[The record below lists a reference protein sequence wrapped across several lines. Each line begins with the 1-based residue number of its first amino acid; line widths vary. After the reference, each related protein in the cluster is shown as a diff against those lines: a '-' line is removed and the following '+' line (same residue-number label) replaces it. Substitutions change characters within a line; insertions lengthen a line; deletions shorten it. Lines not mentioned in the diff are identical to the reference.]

1 MHKNGKFIPLLAL
14 GFTFFLSGCDYFA
27 DKHLVEEMKEQQKEQ
42 ETKINLLEKQQ
53 KEQEAKINLLEK
65 QQATIIN
72 TTKKVTE
79 VVGRVERKQRLFD
92 YTELDPSQ
100 THYFIINNGN
110 IGLAGRILSI
120 EPIDNGSVI
129 HLDLV
134 NLLSIPVS
142 NLAFNM
148 TWGTKKPSEA
158 KDLPRWKQL
167 LLNTKMDSTIELLPG
182 AWTNVTLTLKGVSPN
197 NLKYLKIGIDMENVI
212 FDSIQPINDTKKG
225 NDSNLLIVFYVQI
238 MPDDFV
244 MQLHRF

>member
-27 DKHLVEEMKEQQKEQ
+27 DKHLVEELKKQQKEQ

-53 KEQEAKINLLEK
+53 KEQEAKMNLLEK
-65 QQATIIN
+65 QQATVIN
-72 TTKKVTE
+72 TTQKVAE

-158 KDLPRWKQL
+158 KDLPRWRQL

-197 NLKYLKIGIDMENVI
+197 NLKYLKIGINMENVI
-212 FDSIQPINDTKKG
+212 FDSIQPINDTKEAKKIIAI
-225 NDSNLLIVFYVQI
+225 DTIILEKESTYS
-238 MPDDFV
+238 
-244 MQLHRF
+244 

>member
-134 NLLSIPVS
+134 NLLSTPVS

-212 FDSIQPINDTKKG
+212 FDSIQPINDTKKK
-225 NDSNLLIVFYVQI
+225 
-238 MPDDFV
+238 PKK
-244 MQLHRF
+244 

>member
-212 FDSIQPINDTKKG
+212 FDSIQPINDTKEAKKIIAI
-225 NDSNLLIVFYVQI
+225 DTIILEKEITHS
-238 MPDDFV
+238 
-244 MQLHRF
+244 

>member
-1 MHKNGKFIPLLAL
+1 MHKNGKFIPLLVL

-27 DKHLVEEMKEQQKEQ
+27 DKHLVEELKKQQKEQ

-65 QQATIIN
+65 QQTTVIN
-72 TTKKVTE
+72 TTQKVAE

-100 THYFIINNGN
+100 TRYFIINNGN

-120 EPIDNGSVI
+120 EPIDDGSVI

-182 AWTNVTLTLKGVSPN
+182 TWTNVTLTLKGVSPN
-197 NLKYLKIGIDMENVI
+197 NLKYLKIGINMENVI
-212 FDSIQPINDTKKG
+212 FDSIQPINDTKKK
-225 NDSNLLIVFYVQI
+225 
-238 MPDDFV
+238 PKK
-244 MQLHRF
+244 

>member
-27 DKHLVEEMKEQQKEQ
+27 DKHLVEELKKQQKEQ

-65 QQATIIN
+65 QQTTIIN
-72 TTKKVTE
+72 TTQKVAE

-100 THYFIINNGN
+100 TRYFIINNGN

-120 EPIDNGSVI
+120 EPIDDGSVI

-182 AWTNVTLTLKGVSPN
+182 TWTNVTLTLKGVSPN
-197 NLKYLKIGIDMENVI
+197 NLKYLKIGINMENVI
-212 FDSIQPINDTKKG
+212 FDSIQPINDTKKKPK
-225 NDSNLLIVFYVQI
+225 NNS
-238 MPDDFV
+238 
-244 MQLHRF
+244 H

>member
-27 DKHLVEEMKEQQKEQ
+27 DKHLVEELKKQQKEQ

-65 QQATIIN
+65 QQATVIN
-72 TTKKVTE
+72 TTQKVAE
-79 VVGRVERKQRLFD
+79 VVGRIERKQRLFD

-100 THYFIINNGN
+100 TRYFIINNGN

-120 EPIDNGSVI
+120 EPIDDGSVI

-148 TWGTKKPSEA
+148 AWGTKKPSEA

-182 AWTNVTLTLKGVSPN
+182 TWTNVTLTLKGVSPN
-197 NLKYLKIGIDMENVI
+197 NLKYLKIGINMENVI
-212 FDSIQPINDTKKG
+212 FDSIQPINDTKKK
-225 NDSNLLIVFYVQI
+225 
-238 MPDDFV
+238 PKK
-244 MQLHRF
+244 

>member
-27 DKHLVEEMKEQQKEQ
+27 DKHLVEELKKQQKEQ
-42 ETKINLLEKQQ
+42 ETKIDLLEKQQ

-65 QQATIIN
+65 QQTTVIN
-72 TTKKVTE
+72 TTQKVAE

-100 THYFIINNGN
+100 TRYFIINNGN

-120 EPIDNGSVI
+120 EPIDDGSVI

-182 AWTNVTLTLKGVSPN
+182 TWTNVTLTLKGVSPN
-197 NLKYLKIGIDMENVI
+197 NLKYLKIGINMENVI
-212 FDSIQPINDTKKG
+212 FDSIQPINDTKKK
-225 NDSNLLIVFYVQI
+225 
-238 MPDDFV
+238 PKK
-244 MQLHRF
+244 

>member
-1 MHKNGKFIPLLAL
+1 
-14 GFTFFLSGCDYFA
+14 
-27 DKHLVEEMKEQQKEQ
+27 DKHLVEELKKQQKEQ

-65 QQATIIN
+65 QQDIVIN
-72 TTKKVTE
+72 TTQKVAE

-100 THYFIINNGN
+100 TRYFIINNGN

-120 EPIDNGSVI
+120 EPIDDGSVI

-182 AWTNVTLTLKGVSPN
+182 TWTNVTLTLKGVSPN
-197 NLKYLKIGIDMENVI
+197 NLKYLKIGINMENVI
-212 FDSIQPINDTKKG
+212 FDSIQPINDTKKK
-225 NDSNLLIVFYVQI
+225 
-238 MPDDFV
+238 PKK
-244 MQLHRF
+244 

>member
-1 MHKNGKFIPLLAL
+1 
-14 GFTFFLSGCDYFA
+14 DYFA
-27 DKHLVEEMKEQQKEQ
+27 DKHLVEELKKQQKEQ

-65 QQATIIN
+65 QQATVIN
-72 TTKKVTE
+72 TTQKVAE
-79 VVGRVERKQRLFD
+79 VVGRIERKQRLFD

-100 THYFIINNGN
+100 TRYFIINNGN

-120 EPIDNGSVI
+120 EPIDDGSVI

-182 AWTNVTLTLKGVSPN
+182 TWTNVTLTLKGVSPN
-197 NLKYLKIGIDMENVI
+197 NLKYLKIGINMENII
-212 FDSIQPINDTKKG
+212 FDSIQPINDTKKK
-225 NDSNLLIVFYVQI
+225 
-238 MPDDFV
+238 PKK
-244 MQLHRF
+244 

>member
-27 DKHLVEEMKEQQKEQ
+27 DKHLVEELKKQQKEQ
-42 ETKINLLEKQQ
+42 ETKINLLEKPQ

-65 QQATIIN
+65 QQATVIN
-72 TTKKVTE
+72 TTQKVAE
-79 VVGRVERKQRLFD
+79 VVGRIERKQRLFD

-100 THYFIINNGN
+100 TRYFIINNGN

-120 EPIDNGSVI
+120 EPIDDGSVI

-182 AWTNVTLTLKGVSPN
+182 TWTNVTLTLKGVSPN
-197 NLKYLKIGIDMENVI
+197 NLKYLKIGINMENVI
-212 FDSIQPINDTKKG
+212 FDSIQPINDTKKK
-225 NDSNLLIVFYVQI
+225 
-238 MPDDFV
+238 PKK
-244 MQLHRF
+244 

>member
-1 MHKNGKFIPLLAL
+1 MHKNGKFFPLLAL

-27 DKHLVEEMKEQQKEQ
+27 DKHLVEELKKQQKEQ

-65 QQATIIN
+65 QQTTVIN
-72 TTKKVTE
+72 TTQKVAE

-100 THYFIINNGN
+100 TRYFIINNGN

-120 EPIDNGSVI
+120 EPIDDGSVI

-182 AWTNVTLTLKGVSPN
+182 TWTNVTLTLKGVSPN
-197 NLKYLKIGIDMENVI
+197 NLKYLKIGINMENVI
-212 FDSIQPINDTKKG
+212 FDSIQPINDTKKK
-225 NDSNLLIVFYVQI
+225 
-238 MPDDFV
+238 PKK
-244 MQLHRF
+244 

>member
-27 DKHLVEEMKEQQKEQ
+27 DKHLVEELKKQQKEQ

-65 QQATIIN
+65 QQTTVIN
-72 TTKKVTE
+72 TTQKVAE

-100 THYFIINNGN
+100 TRYFIINNGN

-120 EPIDNGSVI
+120 EPIDDGSVI

-182 AWTNVTLTLKGVSPN
+182 TWTNVTLTLKGVSPN
-197 NLKYLKIGIDMENVI
+197 NLKYLK
-212 FDSIQPINDTKKG
+212 
-225 NDSNLLIVFYVQI
+225 
-238 MPDDFV
+238 
-244 MQLHRF
+244 

>member
-27 DKHLVEEMKEQQKEQ
+27 DKHLVEELKKQQKEQ

-65 QQATIIN
+65 QEATVIN
-72 TTKKVTE
+72 TTQKVAE
-79 VVGRVERKQRLFD
+79 VVGRIERKQRLFD

-100 THYFIINNGN
+100 TRYFIINNGN

-120 EPIDNGSVI
+120 EPIDDGSVI

-158 KDLPRWKQL
+158 KDLPRRKQL

-182 AWTNVTLTLKGVSPN
+182 TWTNVTLTLKGVSPN
-197 NLKYLKIGIDMENVI
+197 NLKYLKIGINMENVI
-212 FDSIQPINDTKKG
+212 FDSIQPINDTKKK
-225 NDSNLLIVFYVQI
+225 
-238 MPDDFV
+238 PKK
-244 MQLHRF
+244 

>member
-53 KEQEAKINLLEK
+53 KEQEAKIDLLEK

-212 FDSIQPINDTKKG
+212 FDSIQPINDTKKKPKKIIAI
-225 NDSNLLIVFYVQI
+225 DTIILEKEITHS
-238 MPDDFV
+238 
-244 MQLHRF
+244 

>member
-1 MHKNGKFIPLLAL
+1 MLAL

-27 DKHLVEEMKEQQKEQ
+27 DKHLVEELKKQQKEQ

-65 QQATIIN
+65 QQTTIIN
-72 TTKKVTE
+72 TTQKVAE

-100 THYFIINNGN
+100 TRYFIINNGN

-120 EPIDNGSVI
+120 EPIDDGSVI

-182 AWTNVTLTLKGVSPN
+182 TWTNVTLTLKGVSPN
-197 NLKYLKIGIDMENVI
+197 NLKYLKIGINMENVI
-212 FDSIQPINDTKKG
+212 FDSIQPINETKKK
-225 NDSNLLIVFYVQI
+225 
-238 MPDDFV
+238 PKK
-244 MQLHRF
+244 

>member
-27 DKHLVEEMKEQQKEQ
+27 DKHLVEELKKKQKEQ

-65 QQATIIN
+65 QQTTIIN
-72 TTKKVTE
+72 TTQKVAE

-100 THYFIINNGN
+100 TRYFIINNGN

-120 EPIDNGSVI
+120 EPIDDGSVI

-182 AWTNVTLTLKGVSPN
+182 TWTNVTLTLKGVSPN
-197 NLKYLKIGIDMENVI
+197 NLKYLKIGINMENVI
-212 FDSIQPINDTKKG
+212 FDSIQPINDTKKK
-225 NDSNLLIVFYVQI
+225 
-238 MPDDFV
+238 PKK
-244 MQLHRF
+244 

>member
-27 DKHLVEEMKEQQKEQ
+27 DRHLVEELKKQQKEQ

-65 QQATIIN
+65 QQTTVIN
-72 TTKKVTE
+72 TTQKVAE

-100 THYFIINNGN
+100 TRYFIINNGN

-120 EPIDNGSVI
+120 EPIDDGSVI

-182 AWTNVTLTLKGVSPN
+182 TWTNVTLTLKGVSPN
-197 NLKYLKIGIDMENVI
+197 NLKYLKIGINMENVI
-212 FDSIQPINDTKKG
+212 FDSIQPINDTKKK
-225 NDSNLLIVFYVQI
+225 
-238 MPDDFV
+238 PKK
-244 MQLHRF
+244 

>member
-27 DKHLVEEMKEQQKEQ
+27 DKHLVEELKKQQKEQ

-65 QQATIIN
+65 QQTTLIN
-72 TTKKVTE
+72 TTQKVAE

-100 THYFIINNGN
+100 TRYFIINNGN

-120 EPIDNGSVI
+120 EPIDDGSVI

-148 TWGTKKPSEA
+148 TWGTKKPSEE
-158 KDLPRWKQL
+158 KDLPRWRQL

-182 AWTNVTLTLKGVSPN
+182 TWTNVTLTLKGVSPN
-197 NLKYLKIGIDMENVI
+197 NLKYLKIGINMENVI
-212 FDSIQPINDTKKG
+212 FDSIQPINDTKKK
-225 NDSNLLIVFYVQI
+225 
-238 MPDDFV
+238 PKK
-244 MQLHRF
+244 

>member
-1 MHKNGKFIPLLAL
+1 MLAL

-27 DKHLVEEMKEQQKEQ
+27 DKHLVEELKKQQKEQ

-65 QQATIIN
+65 QQTTIIN
-72 TTKKVTE
+72 TTQKVAE

-100 THYFIINNGN
+100 TRYFIINNGN

-120 EPIDNGSVI
+120 EPIDDGSVI

-158 KDLPRWKQL
+158 KNLPRWKQL

-182 AWTNVTLTLKGVSPN
+182 TWTNVTLTLKGVSPN
-197 NLKYLKIGIDMENVI
+197 NLKYLKIGINMENVI
-212 FDSIQPINDTKKG
+212 FDSIQPINDTKKK
-225 NDSNLLIVFYVQI
+225 
-238 MPDDFV
+238 PKK
-244 MQLHRF
+244 

>member
-1 MHKNGKFIPLLAL
+1 
-14 GFTFFLSGCDYFA
+14 GCDYFA
-27 DKHLVEEMKEQQKEQ
+27 DKHLVEELKKQQKEQ

-65 QQATIIN
+65 QQATVIN
-72 TTKKVTE
+72 TTQKVAE
-79 VVGRVERKQRLFD
+79 VVGRIERKQRLFD

-100 THYFIINNGN
+100 TRYFIINNGN

-120 EPIDNGSVI
+120 EPIDDGSVI

-182 AWTNVTLTLKGVSPN
+182 TWTNVTLTLKGVSPN
-197 NLKYLKIGIDMENVI
+197 NLKYLKIGINMENVI
-212 FDSIQPINDTKKG
+212 FDSIQPINDTKKK
-225 NDSNLLIVFYVQI
+225 
-238 MPDDFV
+238 PKK
-244 MQLHRF
+244 

>member
-1 MHKNGKFIPLLAL
+1 
-14 GFTFFLSGCDYFA
+14 CDYFA
-27 DKHLVEEMKEQQKEQ
+27 DKHLVEELKKQQKEQ

-65 QQATIIN
+65 QQATVIN
-72 TTKKVTE
+72 TTQKVAE
-79 VVGRVERKQRLFD
+79 VVGRIERKQRLFD

-100 THYFIINNGN
+100 TRYFIINNGN

-120 EPIDNGSVI
+120 EPIDDGSVI

-182 AWTNVTLTLKGVSPN
+182 TWTNVTLTLKGVSPN
-197 NLKYLKIGIDMENVI
+197 NLKYLKIGINMENVI
-212 FDSIQPINDTKKG
+212 FDSIQPINDTKKK
-225 NDSNLLIVFYVQI
+225 
-238 MPDDFV
+238 PKK
-244 MQLHRF
+244 

>member
-27 DKHLVEEMKEQQKEQ
+27 DKHLVEELKKQQKEQ

-65 QQATIIN
+65 QQTTVIN
-72 TTKKVTE
+72 TTQKVAE

-100 THYFIINNGN
+100 TRYFIINNGN

-120 EPIDNGSVI
+120 EPIDDGSVI

-167 LLNTKMDSTIELLPG
+167 LLNTKMDSTIEFLPG
-182 AWTNVTLTLKGVSPN
+182 TWTNVTLTLKGVSPN
-197 NLKYLKIGIDMENVI
+197 NLKYLKIGINMENVI
-212 FDSIQPINDTKKG
+212 FDSIQPINDTKKK
-225 NDSNLLIVFYVQI
+225 
-238 MPDDFV
+238 PKK
-244 MQLHRF
+244 

>member
-27 DKHLVEEMKEQQKEQ
+27 DKHLVEELKKQQKEQ

-53 KEQEAKINLLEK
+53 KEQEAKINLPEK
-65 QQATIIN
+65 QQATVIN
-72 TTKKVTE
+72 TTQKVAE
-79 VVGRVERKQRLFD
+79 VVGRIERKQRLFD

-100 THYFIINNGN
+100 TRYFIINNGN

-120 EPIDNGSVI
+120 EPIDDGSVI

-182 AWTNVTLTLKGVSPN
+182 TWTNVTLTLKGVSPN
-197 NLKYLKIGIDMENVI
+197 NLKYLKIGINMENVI
-212 FDSIQPINDTKKG
+212 FDSIQPINDTKKK
-225 NDSNLLIVFYVQI
+225 
-238 MPDDFV
+238 PKK
-244 MQLHRF
+244 

>member
-27 DKHLVEEMKEQQKEQ
+27 DKHLVEELKKQQKEQ

-65 QQATIIN
+65 QQTTVIN
-72 TTKKVTE
+72 TTQKVAE

-100 THYFIINNGN
+100 TRYFIINNGN

-120 EPIDNGSVI
+120 EPIDDGSVI

-182 AWTNVTLTLKGVSPN
+182 TWTNVTLTLK
-197 NLKYLKIGIDMENVI
+197 
-212 FDSIQPINDTKKG
+212 
-225 NDSNLLIVFYVQI
+225 
-238 MPDDFV
+238 
-244 MQLHRF
+244 

>member
-27 DKHLVEEMKEQQKEQ
+27 DKHLVEELKKQQKEQ

-65 QQATIIN
+65 QQATVIN
-72 TTKKVTE
+72 TTQKVAE
-79 VVGRVERKQRLFD
+79 VVGRIERKQRLFD

-100 THYFIINNGN
+100 TRYFIINNGN

-120 EPIDNGSVI
+120 EPIDDGSVI

-182 AWTNVTLTLKGVSPN
+182 TWTNVTLTLKGVSPN
-197 NLKYLKIGIDMENVI
+197 NLKYLKIGINMENVI
-212 FDSIQPINDTKKG
+212 FDSIQPINDTKKK
-225 NDSNLLIVFYVQI
+225 
-238 MPDDFV
+238 PKK
-244 MQLHRF
+244 

>member
-1 MHKNGKFIPLLAL
+1 
-14 GFTFFLSGCDYFA
+14 FA
-27 DKHLVEEMKEQQKEQ
+27 DKHLVEELKKQQKEQ

-65 QQATIIN
+65 QEATVIN
-72 TTKKVTE
+72 TTQKVAE
-79 VVGRVERKQRLFD
+79 VVGRIERKQRLFD

-100 THYFIINNGN
+100 TRYFIINNGN

-120 EPIDNGSVI
+120 EPIDDGSVI

-182 AWTNVTLTLKGVSPN
+182 TWTNVTLTLKGVSPN
-197 NLKYLKIGIDMENVI
+197 NLKYLKIGINMENVI
-212 FDSIQPINDTKKG
+212 FDSIQPINDTKKK
-225 NDSNLLIVFYVQI
+225 
-238 MPDDFV
+238 PKK
-244 MQLHRF
+244 

>member
-1 MHKNGKFIPLLAL
+1 MLAL

-27 DKHLVEEMKEQQKEQ
+27 DKHLVEELKKQQKEQ

-65 QQATIIN
+65 QQTTVIN
-72 TTKKVTE
+72 TTQKVAE

-100 THYFIINNGN
+100 TRYFIINNGN

-120 EPIDNGSVI
+120 EPIDDGSVI

-182 AWTNVTLTLKGVSPN
+182 TWTNVTLTLKGVSPN
-197 NLKYLKIGIDMENVI
+197 NLKYLKIGINMENVI
-212 FDSIQPINDTKKG
+212 FDSIQPINDTKKK
-225 NDSNLLIVFYVQI
+225 
-238 MPDDFV
+238 PKK
-244 MQLHRF
+244 

>member
-27 DKHLVEEMKEQQKEQ
+27 DKHLVEELKKQQKEQ

-53 KEQEAKINLLEK
+53 KEQEAKMNLLEK
-65 QQATIIN
+65 QQATVIN
-72 TTKKVTE
+72 TTQKVAE

-158 KDLPRWKQL
+158 KRSASLATTPAQHKNGFDNR
-167 LLNTKMDSTIELLPG
+167 
-182 AWTNVTLTLKGVSPN
+182 TLTGSMDKRHAN
-197 NLKYLKIGIDMENVI
+197 IKRRIA
-212 FDSIQPINDTKKG
+212 Q
-225 NDSNLLIVFYVQI
+225 
-238 MPDDFV
+238 
-244 MQLHRF
+244 

>member
-1 MHKNGKFIPLLAL
+1 L

-27 DKHLVEEMKEQQKEQ
+27 DKHLVEELKKQQKEQ

-65 QQATIIN
+65 QQATVIN
-72 TTKKVTE
+72 TTQKVAE
-79 VVGRVERKQRLFD
+79 VVGRIERKQRLFD

-100 THYFIINNGN
+100 TRYFIINNGN

-120 EPIDNGSVI
+120 EPIDDGSVI

-182 AWTNVTLTLKGVSPN
+182 TWTNVTLTLKGVSPN
-197 NLKYLKIGIDMENVI
+197 NLKYLKIGINMENVI
-212 FDSIQPINDTKKG
+212 FDSIQPINDTKKK
-225 NDSNLLIVFYVQI
+225 
-238 MPDDFV
+238 PKK
-244 MQLHRF
+244 

>member
-1 MHKNGKFIPLLAL
+1 MLAL

-27 DKHLVEEMKEQQKEQ
+27 DKHLVEELKKQQKEQ

-65 QQATIIN
+65 QQTTVIN
-72 TTKKVTE
+72 TTQKVAE

-100 THYFIINNGN
+100 TRYFIINNGN

-120 EPIDNGSVI
+120 EPIDDGSVI

-182 AWTNVTLTLKGVSPN
+182 TWTNVTLTLKGVSPN
-197 NLKYLKIGIDMENVI
+197 NLKYLKIGINMENVI
-212 FDSIQPINDTKKG
+212 FDSIQPINDTKKKPKKIIAI
-225 NDSNLLIVFYVQI
+225 DTTILEKESTY
-238 MPDDFV
+238 P
-244 MQLHRF
+244 

>member
-27 DKHLVEEMKEQQKEQ
+27 DKHLVEELKKQQKEQ

-53 KEQEAKINLLEK
+53 KEQEAKMNLLEK
-65 QQATIIN
+65 QQATVFN
-72 TTKKVTE
+72 TTQKVAE
-79 VVGRVERKQRLFD
+79 VVGRIERKQRLFD

-100 THYFIINNGN
+100 TRYFIINNGN

-120 EPIDNGSVI
+120 EPIDDGSVI

-182 AWTNVTLTLKGVSPN
+182 TWTNVTLTLKG
-197 NLKYLKIGIDMENVI
+197 
-212 FDSIQPINDTKKG
+212 
-225 NDSNLLIVFYVQI
+225 
-238 MPDDFV
+238 
-244 MQLHRF
+244 

>member
-27 DKHLVEEMKEQQKEQ
+27 DKHLVEELKKQQKEQ

-65 QQATIIN
+65 QQATVIN
-72 TTKKVTE
+72 TTQKVAE
-79 VVGRVERKQRLFD
+79 VVGRIERKQRLFD

-100 THYFIINNGN
+100 TRYFIINNGN

-120 EPIDNGSVI
+120 EPIDDGSVI
-129 HLDLV
+129 NLDLV

-182 AWTNVTLTLKGVSPN
+182 TWTNVTLTLKGVSPN
-197 NLKYLKIGIDMENVI
+197 NLKYLKIGINMENVI
-212 FDSIQPINDTKKG
+212 FDSIQPINDTKKK
-225 NDSNLLIVFYVQI
+225 
-238 MPDDFV
+238 PKK
-244 MQLHRF
+244 

>member
-27 DKHLVEEMKEQQKEQ
+27 DKHLVEELKKQQKEQ

-65 QQATIIN
+65 QQTTVIN
-72 TTKKVTE
+72 TTQKVAE

-100 THYFIINNGN
+100 TRYFIINNGN

-120 EPIDNGSVI
+120 EPIDDGSVI

-182 AWTNVTLTLKGVSPN
+182 TWTNVTLTLKGVSPN
-197 NLKYLKIGIDMENVI
+197 NLKYLKIGIHMENVI
-212 FDSIQPINDTKKG
+212 FDSIQPINDTKKK
-225 NDSNLLIVFYVQI
+225 
-238 MPDDFV
+238 PKK
-244 MQLHRF
+244 

>member
-212 FDSIQPINDTKKG
+212 FDSIQPINDTKRSQKIIAI
-225 NDSNLLIVFYVQI
+225 DTIILEKEITHS
-238 MPDDFV
+238 
-244 MQLHRF
+244 

>member
-27 DKHLVEEMKEQQKEQ
+27 DKHLVEELKKQQKEQ
-42 ETKINLLEKQQ
+42 ETKINQLEKQQ

-65 QQATIIN
+65 QQTTVIN
-72 TTKKVTE
+72 TTQKVAE

-100 THYFIINNGN
+100 TRYFIINNGN

-120 EPIDNGSVI
+120 EPIDDGSVI

-182 AWTNVTLTLKGVSPN
+182 TWTNVTLTLKGVSPN
-197 NLKYLKIGIDMENVI
+197 NLKYLKIGINMENVI
-212 FDSIQPINDTKKG
+212 FDSIQPINDTKKK
-225 NDSNLLIVFYVQI
+225 
-238 MPDDFV
+238 PKK
-244 MQLHRF
+244 

>member
-1 MHKNGKFIPLLAL
+1 NGKFIPLLAL

-27 DKHLVEEMKEQQKEQ
+27 DKHLVEELKKQQKEQ

-65 QQATIIN
+65 QQTTVIN
-72 TTKKVTE
+72 TTQKVAE

-100 THYFIINNGN
+100 TRYFIINNGN

-120 EPIDNGSVI
+120 EPIDDGSVI

-182 AWTNVTLTLKGVSPN
+182 TWTNVTLTLKGVSPN
-197 NLKYLKIGIDMENVI
+197 NLKYLKIGINMENVI
-212 FDSIQPINDTKKG
+212 FDSIQPINDTKKK
-225 NDSNLLIVFYVQI
+225 
-238 MPDDFV
+238 PKK
-244 MQLHRF
+244 